1 MSSRPTSAAPDPAV
15 DHRLLLEMI
24 DVHKR
29 FGSTHALRGVDFTV
43 RSGEVHALLGQ
54 NGSGKST
61 LMKVAYGEL
70 SPTSGRIILDGKERL
85 FTRPHDALEAGIA
98 AVPQEVPLVNSLSV
112 IENILLGR
120 LPTHHG
126 RVDWRTARM
135 RAADVLE
142 TLGTRIDPH
151 MAAGRLRPADRQL
164 VAIARALAVDAR
176 ILIFDEPTSSLGAD
190 RTSTLFDIIDE
201 LRRRGVGMVFI
212 SQRLQDVHAVSDRVT
227 VIRDGLIAGTLSAEA
242 ADHGTITELMIGRP
256 LVEYFHKRDVRLG
269 STILKVDDLSLA
281 GAFEDVSLEVK
292 AGEVVGVAGLVG
304 LRACRGASV
313 DLRRGCQAPRPD
325 RDRRSNYR
333 PRGPSSAV
341 RKGMG
346 MVTADRKAE
355 GLIAPLSVHEN
366 ISVVRNRRLS
376 LEPLRH
382 PNHRRTTRRLMENLH
397 IHARSPDAPVRS
409 LSGGNQQKVVLA
421 KWLAVDLE
429 IVLLDEPTRGVDVGA
444 KAEIYRTISELAEA
458 GKAILV
464 SSSENPELLGIC
476 DRILV
481 MAQGRMVGHV
491 DPKSATEAELVA
503 LASGAV
509 AKG

>member
-15 DHRLLLEMI
+15 DHRLLLELV

-29 FGSTHALRGVDFTV
+29 FGSTHALRGVDFAV

-120 LPTHHG
+120 LPSHRG
-126 RVDWRTARM
+126 RVDWRAARM

-142 TLGTRIDPH
+142 TLGTGIDPH
-151 MAAGRLRPADRQL
+151 MAAGRLRPAERQL

-190 RTSTLFDIIDE
+190 RTSTLFDIIGE

-304 LRACRGASV
+304 CGRVEVLRSIYGADARPRGRIEIGGRA
-313 DLRRGCQAPRPD
+313 
-325 RDRRSNYR
+325 YR
-333 PRGPSSAV
+333 PHGPSSAV

-382 PNHRRTTRRLMENLH
+382 PSHRRTTRRLMENLH

-458 GKAILV
+458 GKGILV

-481 MAQGRMVGHV
+481 MAQGRLVGQV

-503 LASGAV
+503 LASGAA
-509 AKG
+509 AKE